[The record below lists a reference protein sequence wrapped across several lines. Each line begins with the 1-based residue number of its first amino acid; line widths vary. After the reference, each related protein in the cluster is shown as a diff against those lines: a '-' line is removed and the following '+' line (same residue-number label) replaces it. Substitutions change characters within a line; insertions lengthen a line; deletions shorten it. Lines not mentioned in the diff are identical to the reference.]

1 MKYSLLIVIIITF
14 FLFLYIKYT
23 ILIKLSESNIYPNKH
38 LIHLTKIILYRGE
51 LYMAY
56 ASINPWNNEVV
67 QEYQNATDE
76 EVQQAITEGH
86 ALYVSW
92 RNDPVSSRS
101 QHLHSLADYLEKHTD
116 EFAEIMTKE
125 MGKLFKEAQGE
136 VALSVIIAR
145 YYADNAERI
154 LTPEK
159 IESVMGDAKIISR
172 PTGVILSVEPWNFPL
187 YQIIRVFAPN
197 FMAGNPVI
205 LKHADITPG
214 SAAAF
219 EKAVKESNMPKGSFK
234 NLYATNKQVDD
245 ILADPRVTGLAFTGS
260 ERVGKI
266 VGSEAGSHL
275 KKSTLELGGS
285 DPLLVLEDANLTEL
299 NKVLKQTR
307 LYNSGQVCVSSKR
320 LIVTENN
327 YDDVLEMYISGFK
340 EIKEVGDPMDPNT
353 TFAPLSSVR
362 SKNILVDQVKKAID
376 GGAKLTY
383 GKLDEDLNTA
393 HFMPVILTDMTPDN
407 PMFYTEFFGPVGIVI
422 KVKNEKEAIEM
433 ANNSNYGLSG
443 IVFSGNADH
452 GTEVASKIETGA
464 VYVNSYGGTLPE
476 LPFGGVKNS
485 GYGREMGDE
494 GIKAFTNQ
502 ELIVTRHE
510 PIDLADTTGGFV

>member
-1 MKYSLLIVIIITF
+1 
-14 FLFLYIKYT
+14 
-23 ILIKLSESNIYPNKH
+23 
-38 LIHLTKIILYRGE
+38 
-51 LYMAY
+51 MAY
-56 ASINPWNNEVV
+56 ASINPWNNEVIR
-67 QEYQNATDE
+67 EYPYATDQ

-86 ALYVSW
+86 ELYLSW
-92 RNDPVSSRS
+92 RNDDVATRS
-101 QHLHSLADYLEKHTD
+101 QHLHNLADYLEAHTD
-116 EFAEIMTKE
+116 EFAEVMTKE

-145 YYADNAERI
+145 YYADNAAKI
-154 LTPEK
+154 LTPK
-159 IESVMGDAKIISR
+159 PVTSVMGEAQVIAR

-214 SAAAF
+214 SAAQFQKVAD
-219 EKAVKESNMPKGSFK
+219 ESGMPKGAFK
-234 NLYATNKQVDD
+234 NLYATNQQVDD

-266 VGSEAGSHL
+266 VGAEAGSHL

-285 DPLLVLEDANLTEL
+285 DPLIVLEDADLTEL

-327 YDDVLEMYISGFK
+327 YDTVLGMYIDGFK
-340 EIKEVGDPMDPNT
+340 EVKEVGDPMDPNT

-362 SKNILVDQVKKAID
+362 SKNILVEQVKKAIE
-376 GGAKLTY
+376 GGATLAY
-383 GKLDEDLNTA
+383 GKIDEDLTTA
-393 HFMPVILTDMTPDN
+393 HFMPVILTDMTPEN
-407 PMFYTEFFGPVGIVI
+407 PMYYNEFFGPVGMVI
-422 KVKNEKEAIEM
+422 KVKDEAEAIKV
-433 ANNSNYGLSG
+433 ANDSNYGLSG
-443 IVFSGNADH
+443 IVFAGNADH
-452 GTEVASKIETGA
+452 GTEVASQLETGA

-476 LPFGGVKNS
+476 LQFGGVKNS
-485 GYGREMGDE
+485 GYGREMGEE
-494 GIKAFTNQ
+494 GITAFTNQ
-502 ELIVTRHE
+502 ELIVTRRK
-510 PIDLADTTGGFV
+510 PIDLTDTTGGFL

>member
-1 MKYSLLIVIIITF
+1 
-14 FLFLYIKYT
+14 
-23 ILIKLSESNIYPNKH
+23 
-38 LIHLTKIILYRGE
+38 
-51 LYMAY
+51 MAY
-56 ASINPWNNEVV
+56 KSVNPWNNEVIK
-67 QEYQNATDE
+67 EYKYSTDE
-76 EVQQAITEGH
+76 EVKKAIADGH
-86 ALYVSW
+86 ALYISW

-101 QHLHSLADYLEKHTD
+101 QHLHNLADYLEKHTD
-116 EFAEIMTKE
+116 EIAEIMTKE

-145 YYADNAERI
+145 YYANNAERI
-154 LTPEK
+154 LSPEK
-159 IESVMGDAKIISR
+159 IDSVMGEAQVISR

-219 EKAVKESNMPKGSFK
+219 EKAVKESEMPRGSFK
-234 NLYATNKQVDD
+234 NLYATNQQVDD

-285 DPLLVLEDANLTEL
+285 DPLIILEDADLTEL

-327 YDDVLEMYISGFK
+327 YDRVLKMYINGFK
-340 EIKEVGDPMDPNT
+340 EVKEVGDPMDPNT
-353 TFAPLSSVR
+353 SFAPLSSVR
-362 SKNILVDQVKKAID
+362 SKNILVDQVKKAIE
-376 GGAKLTY
+376 GGAKIAY
-383 GKLDEDLNTA
+383 GNLDEDSTTA
-393 HFMPVILTDMTPDN
+393 HFMPIILTDMKPDN
-407 PMFYTEFFGPVGIVI
+407 PMFYTEFFGPVGII
-422 KVKNEKEAIEM
+422 IGVKNEEEAIEM
-433 ANNSNYGLSG
+433 ANNSTYGLSG
-443 IVFSGNADH
+443 IVFSGSAAH
-452 GTEVASKIETGA
+452 GTEVASQIETGS

-485 GYGREMGDE
+485 GYGRELGDE
-494 GIKAFTNQ
+494 GIKAFVNQ

-510 PIDLADTTGGFV
+510 PIDLNDTTGGFL